1 SSLALAAAMV
11 ATPPLARGLVATAA
25 IFVVVNALTAAR
37 AAPLQAALVEV
48 VPDAQRGTLM
58 SLSMAA
64 GQAGAGVGN
73 AVAGAAY
80 ATSGYGLSAAL
91 AAGAAALVAVIVRGA
106 VPETAGEAA
115 EPELQQQ

>member
-1 SSLALAAAMV
+1 
-11 ATPPLARGLVATAA
+11 
-25 IFVVVNALTAAR
+25 
-37 AAPLQAALVEV
+37 

-80 ATSGYGLSAAL
+80 ATSGYGLAAGL
-91 AAGAAALVAVIVRGA
+91 AAAASALVAIVVRTA
-106 VPETAGEAA
+106 LPETAGRGDDLE
-115 EPELQQQ
+115 QQ